1 MADNYNERME
11 YSKKLESQIKG
22 IDELIALPSSIIT
35 PAIIEDLKK
44 IRIKAVKCK
53 RKIDTGE
60 FEIAIIGLE
69 KSGKSTFAN
78 AIIEN
83 DTLPVAD
90 RRCTYTSSSI
100 QYGEKDHAVVY
111 FLKSEEFYADF
122 TDKLKMVGIKNY
134 QTISLD
140 SLTLD
145 KYQKLFEEEGNKQ
158 YETTLNKDIEDIL
171 KYKESITH
179 WLGKDKKEYDDLNNQ
194 EFKDFIVSP
203 KASFAAREIVI
214 QTSKLER
221 MQNAILYDVPGFDSP
236 TAFMKEQ
243 TKKFMKEAD
252 AVLFVAR
259 ANEPSI
265 KGTDGSLFKEYIQ
278 ETDDDGTTLAE
289 KLFPFANKADYINK
303 EKRKI
308 NGVDVEVSVKEKI
321 EENINT
327 LFSGLQEFCKFTN
340 KDRIV
345 VGSAQGCLERLG
357 KVADNGICAKL
368 QSAGYDDGITKIK
381 DKLAEYNKN
390 ERFPILK
397 NRINRIQTEIENL
410 FSDILEKNKDIE
422 NRNVSSEE
430 RFDIQ
435 EDLLDKRKPI
445 IQGLNNLWNNIKTE
459 LSVKPLSNTLT
470 SKLGTWLC
478 DNGGD
483 NSQCANFREFVI
495 DKYEVSEEELTRTA
509 VDCSVDQGG
518 YNFKDIDVALRSK
531 RIEDIK
537 NGFNKLVLDLAITE
551 HDKYDKQIKTILLD
565 GLSITNNNPFFK
577 DIDESIDLYLK
588 DIKKNIEYNGYYK
601 SLIDRFSINI
611 IELLIKRPFELER
624 KTQYFD
630 LQQDNFYVL
639 ASVDDGKDSDC
650 PINEQPLFSLILKH
664 EDKYIKESDWKS
676 VLDTIA
682 KYVKVPE
689 TLVKPLIKQ
698 FIPFG
703 NITVVEELVDNCFKA
718 MLADD
723 DKTDDDKLL
732 TLQNNLKHQA
742 PNGANKTEDDFVSFY
757 KQHKIESLDA
767 IKEILNDDIRIL
779 NYVLIH
785 VVVKAI
791 SLETPFNTLEN
802 DFIQNIKQ
810 DIEKPNKESQFKK
823 FIKLNLN
830 KIAYEQLKD
839 ITRKEEEMKRISDAV
854 RIIKEILS
862 NIKSN
867 TWEE

>member
-1 MADNYNERME
+1 MSELEERKE
-11 YSKKLESQIKG
+11 YSKKLDSQIKG
-22 IDELIALPSSIIT
+22 IDELINLPSAIIT
-35 PAIIEDLKK
+35 PEIIEELNK
-44 IRIKAVKCK
+44 IRTKAVKCK

-100 QYGEKDHAVVY
+100 QYGENDHAVVY
-111 FLKSEEFYADF
+111 FLQPEEFYKDF
-122 TDKLKMVGIKNY
+122 SDKLKMVGIKNY
-134 QTISLD
+134 QTISFNN
-140 SLTLD
+140 LTLE
-145 KYQKLFEEEGNKQ
+145 KYQQLYEQDGNKQ
-158 YETTLNKDIEDIL
+158 FETTLNKDIEDIL
-171 KYKESITH
+171 KYKDSITF
-179 WLGKDKKEYDDLNNQ
+179 WLGKDKKEYDNLGNQ

-203 KASFAAREIVI
+203 KASFAARQIVI
-214 QTSKLER
+214 QTSKLKG
-221 MQNAILYDVPGFDSP
+221 MTNAILYDVPGFDSP

-265 KGTDGSLFKEYIQ
+265 KGTDGSLFREYIQ

-303 EKRKI
+303 EDRI
-308 NGVDVEVSVKEKI
+308 VNGVKTEISVKEKI

-340 KDRIV
+340 KERIV
-345 VGSAQGCLERLG
+345 VGSAQGRLEKLG
-357 KVADNGICAKL
+357 QVADNGICAKL
-368 QSAGYDDGITKIK
+368 EKAGYDDGILKIK
-381 DKLAEYNKN
+381 EKLEIYNKTD
-390 ERFPILK
+390 RFPILK

-410 FSDILEKNKDIE
+410 FSDILENNKDIN

-435 EDLLDKRKPI
+435 EDLLDQKTSI
-445 IQGLNNLWNNIKTE
+445 IKKLNDLWNQIKQD
-459 LSVKPLSNTLT
+459 LSNKPLSNTLT
-470 SKLGTWLC
+470 SKLGVWLC
-478 DNGGD
+478 EDGKD
-483 NSQCANFREFVI
+483 NSQLDNYKEFQI
-495 DKYEVSEEELTRTA
+495 SKYEVSKEEIDRTA
-509 VDCSVDQGG
+509 IDCGNDDGG
-518 YNFKDIDVALRSK
+518 VNLKDIDVALRTD
-531 RIEDIK
+531 RIESIK
-537 NGFNKLVLDLAITE
+537 NGFNKLVIDLAISE
-551 HDKYDKQIKTILLD
+551 HNKYDGQIKEILTN
-565 GLSITNNNPFFK
+565 GLSISESNPFYAEINENINK
-577 DIDESIDLYLK
+577 YLK
-588 DIKKNIEYNGYYK
+588 EIKKNIEYNGYYK

-611 IELLIKRPFELER
+611 IELLIRRPFELER

-630 LQQDNFYVL
+630 VQKDNFYML
-639 ASVDDGKDSDC
+639 ASVDDGKDDDC
-650 PINEQPLFSLILKH
+650 PINAQPLFSLILKH
-664 EDKYIKESDWKS
+664 EDKYIKETNWAS
-676 VLDTIA
+676 VFDTIK
-682 KYVKVPE
+682 KYVKVPDN
-689 TLVKPLIKQ
+689 LIKPLIKQ

-703 NITVVEELVDNCFKA
+703 DIPIVNDIVDNCLKA
-718 MLADD
+718 MLSD
-723 DKTDDDKLL
+723 DKTDDEKLA
-732 TLQNNLKHQA
+732 TLQNNLKRELPAQS
-742 PNGANKTEDDFVSFY
+742 NKTDDDFESFY
-757 KQHKIESLDA
+757 KQHKIVCLED
-767 IKEILNDDIRIL
+767 IQQILNDDIKIL

-791 SLETPFNTLEN
+791 SLETPFKTLEN

-810 DIEKPNKESQFKK
+810 DIEKPNRESQFKK
-823 FIKLNLN
+823 FVKLNLN
-830 KIAYEQLKD
+830 KIAYDKLKD

>member
-1 MADNYNERME
+1 MSETEERNE

-22 IDELIALPSSIIT
+22 IDELIALPSTIIT
-35 PAIIEDLKK
+35 QSRIEELKK
-44 IRIKAVKCK
+44 IRNKAVKCK
-53 RKIDTGE
+53 RKIDNGE

-90 RRCTYTSSSI
+90 SRCTYTSSSI
-100 QYGEKDHAVVY
+100 QYGEKDHAEVY
-111 FLKSEEFYADF
+111 FLQPNEFFADF
-122 TDKLKMVGIKNY
+122 TDKLKMVGIKNN
-134 QTISLD
+134 QTISFD
-140 SLTLD
+140 SLSLD
-145 KYQKLFEEEGNKQ
+145 KYQQLYEQEGNKQ
-158 YETTLNKDIEDIL
+158 YETTLNKDIENIL
-171 KYKESITH
+171 KYKDSITY
-179 WLGKDKKEYDDLNNQ
+179 WLGKNKKEYDNLDNQ

-203 KASFAAREIVI
+203 KASFAAKQIVI
-214 QTSKLER
+214 QTSKLEG
-221 MQNAILYDVPGFDSP
+221 MKNAILYDVPGFDSP

-303 EKRKI
+303 EIRT
-308 NGVDVEVSVKEKI
+308 VDGTKVEISVKEKI

-327 LFSGLQEFCKFTN
+327 LFRGLEEFCKFTN
-340 KDRIV
+340 KERIV

-357 KVADNGICAKL
+357 KVANNGICDKL
-368 QSAGYDDGITKIK
+368 KEAGYNDGIKEIK

-397 NRINRIQTEIENL
+397 NRINRIQTEIEKL
-410 FSDILEKNKDIE
+410 FSDILENNKDIE
-422 NRNVSSEE
+422 NRNVSTEE
-430 RFDIQ
+430 RWDIQ
-435 EDLLDKRKPI
+435 QDLLDQKTYI
-445 IQGLNNLWNNIKTE
+445 IQKLNDLWTEIKE
-459 LSVKPLSNTLT
+459 DLSKKPLSKALT
-470 SKLGTWLC
+470 EKLGKWQSG
-478 DNGGD
+478 DDGD
-483 NSQCANFREFVI
+483 NSKIENFKDFKI
-495 DKYEVSEEELTRTA
+495 TKYEVTDDELKRTA
-509 VDCSVDQGG
+509 IDCSVDQGG
-518 YNFKDIDVALRSK
+518 DNFKDIDVALRSK
-531 RIEDIK
+531 RIESIRND
-537 NGFNKLVLDLAITE
+537 FNKLVLDLAIAE
-551 HDKYDKQIKTILLD
+551 HDKYDKQIKEILTK
-565 GLSITNNNPFFK
+565 GL
-577 DIDESIDLYLK
+577 DIDESNPFYKEIIENLDKYLK

-630 LQQDNFYVL
+630 LLQDNFYML
-639 ASVDDGKDSDC
+639 ASVDDGKDVDR
-650 PINEQPLFSLILKH
+650 PINSQPLFSLILKH
-664 EDKYIKESDWKS
+664 EDRYIKDLNWKS
-676 VLDTIA
+676 VFETIE
-682 KYVKVPE
+682 KYKVKVPNN
-689 TLVKPLIKQ
+689 LVKPLIEQ

-703 NITVVEELVDNCFKA
+703 DISVVVELVDKCLGS
-718 MLADD
+718 MCDD
-723 DKTDDDKLL
+723 TTTNEEKLT
-732 TLQNNLKHQA
+732 TLQNNLKYELS
-742 PNGANKTEDDFVSFY
+742 KRDDDDFESFY
-757 KQHKIESLDA
+757 KRHKIDSLEA
-767 IKEILNDDIRIL
+767 IQDILNDDIKIL

-810 DIEKPNKESQFKK
+810 DIEKTNKESQFKK
-823 FIKLNLN
+823 FIKLNFD
-830 KIAYEQLKD
+830 KIAHEQLKD
-839 ITRKEEEMKRISDAV
+839 ITRKEEDLKRISEAV
-854 RIIKEILS
+854 GIIKEILS

-867 TWEE
+867 KWEE

>member
-1 MADNYNERME
+1 MSETEERNE

-35 PAIIEDLKK
+35 PSIIEELKK
-44 IRIKAVKCK
+44 IRNKAVKCK

-100 QYGEKDHAVVY
+100 QYGEKDHAIVY
-111 FLKSEEFYADF
+111 FLKPEEFYADF
-122 TDKLKMVGIKNY
+122 TDKLKMVGIKKY

-140 SLTLD
+140 SLSLETY
-145 KYQKLFEEEGNKQ
+145 KKLYEQEGNKQ

-171 KYKESITH
+171 KYKDSITH
-179 WLGKDKKEYDDLNNQ
+179 WLGKNEKEYDDLGDS

-203 KASFAAREIVI
+203 KASFAARQIVI
-214 QTSKLER
+214 QTSKLEG
-221 MQNAILYDVPGFDSP
+221 MPNAILYDVPGFDSP

-243 TKKFMKEAD
+243 TKRFMKEAD

-308 NGVDVEVSVKEKI
+308 NGIEIEVSVKEKI

-368 QSAGYDDGITKIK
+368 ESAGYDDGIAKIK

-390 ERFPILK
+390 ERFTILK

-410 FSDILEKNKDIE
+410 FSDILESNKDIE
-422 NRNVSSEE
+422 SRNVSMEE

-435 EDLLDKRKPI
+435 EDLLDNKGAI
-445 IQGLNNLWNNIKTE
+445 IRNLNDLWREIKQD
-459 LSVKPLSNTLT
+459 LSAHPLSKALT
-470 SKLGTWLC
+470 DKLGQWLC
-478 DNGGD
+478 DGD
-483 NSQCANFREFVI
+483 NDNSKIENFKDFQI
-495 DKYEVSEEELTRTA
+495 TKYEVSEEEINRTA
-509 VDCSVDQGG
+509 IDCNDDQGG
-518 YNFKDIDVALRSK
+518 INFKAIDVALRDN
-531 RIEDIK
+531 RIESIK
-537 NGFNKLVLDLAITE
+537 NGFNKLVLDLAISE
-551 HDKYDKQIKTILLD
+551 HSKYDEQIKKTLMSGLLI
-565 GLSITNNNPFFK
+565 SENNPFYK
-577 DIDESIDLYLK
+577 EIDENIDKYLK

-630 LQQDNFYVL
+630 LQQDNFYML

-664 EDKYIKESDWKS
+664 EDRYIKESNWKS
-676 VLDTIA
+676 VFDTIA
-682 KYVKVPE
+682 KYVKVPNN
-689 TLVKPLIKQ
+689 LVKPLIKQ

-703 NITVVEELVDNCFKA
+703 NVPIVEELVDNCLKS

-723 DKTDDDKLL
+723 KSENDKLS
-732 TLQNNLKHQA
+732 TLQNNLKREA
-742 PNGANKTEDDFVSFY
+742 PANFNKKQDDFESFY

-767 IKEILNDDIRIL
+767 IREILNDDIRIL

-791 SLETPFNTLEN
+791 SLETPFQTLEN

-810 DIEKPNKESQFKK
+810 DIEKPNKESKFKK